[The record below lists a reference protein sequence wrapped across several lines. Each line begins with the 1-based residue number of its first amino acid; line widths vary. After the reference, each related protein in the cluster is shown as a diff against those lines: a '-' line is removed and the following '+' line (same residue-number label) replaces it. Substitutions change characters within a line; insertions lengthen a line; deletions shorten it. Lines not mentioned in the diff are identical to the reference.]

1 VNQLNLDLV
10 NQVTKT
16 YLLKAVGS
24 EAARLRFLA
33 GVWEIQSRIDATER
47 PYRAPSVEAAREALA
62 GGKPIF
68 YLSAPTVPVAEYAD
82 AVARVA
88 RYTSEMAGLSV
99 EQAEALRVADFTAVI
114 DEERL
119 AAAVNSPE
127 AFVAEAASQLG
138 ARSDTPLTPATVA
151 FVLVSALVP
160 FLTGPSRIA
169 VEALGESRGHAGH
182 TGHCPVCGAAASMGR
197 MGETTQ
203 LQGAERVLWCGM
215 CHAEWGY
222 ERLRCVR
229 CGSQNP
235 DMLRYTHLE
244 EDSAHRVHLC
254 DECHGYARFVF
265 VDDLGMPVAMVVEE
279 AVAATLDAV
288 ALELGYTAT
297 GNGGKSSC

>member
-1 VNQLNLDLV
+1 LNMDLV
-10 NQVTKT
+10 NQVTKA
-16 YLLKAVGS
+16 YLLTVVGS
-24 EAARLRFLA
+24 DAARLRFLA
-33 GVWEIQSRIDATER
+33 GVWEIQSHIDATDR
-47 PYRAPSVEAAREALA
+47 PYPAPSVETAREALA

-68 YLSAPTVPVAEYAD
+68 YLSAPTVPVAEYAE
-82 AVARVA
+82 AVAQIA
-88 RYTSEMAGLSV
+88 RYTSEMAGLAV
-99 EQAEALRVADFTAVI
+99 EQAEALRNADFTAVI

-119 AAAVNSPE
+119 AAAVTSPE

-138 ARSDTPLTPATVA
+138 ARSDTPLTPATIA

-169 VEALGESRGHAGH
+169 LEALGESKRHAGR
-182 TGHCPVCGAAASMGR
+182 TGRCPVCGAAASMGR
-197 MGETTQ
+197 MGESTQ

-229 CGSQNP
+229 CGSRNP
-235 DMLRYTHLE
+235 DKLRYTHLE
-244 EDSAHRVHLC
+244 EDPAHRVHLC

-265 VDDLGMPVAMVVEE
+265 VDDLGMPVAMIVED
-279 AVAATLDAV
+279 AIAATLDAV

-297 GNGGKSSC
+297 GDGGKSPC